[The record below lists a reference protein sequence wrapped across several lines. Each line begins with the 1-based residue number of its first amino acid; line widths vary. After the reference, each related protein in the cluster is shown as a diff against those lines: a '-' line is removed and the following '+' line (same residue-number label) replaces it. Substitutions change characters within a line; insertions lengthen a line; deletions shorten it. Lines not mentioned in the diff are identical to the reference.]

1 MLLDKNWMDLWQKQ
15 NQLAKVLETNRV
27 TERFGLVLS
36 GQEAEMI
43 VEERANALRTQRR
56 VEFGAGI
63 IPEIIYEFCDSD
75 FIDQSNYA
83 ATLIRLQEIFYLYKN
98 EMEDEISDE
107 ELLHFMKEQ

>member
-56 VEFGAGI
+56 WSSEPGSYRRLFTNFA
-63 IPEIIYEFCDSD
+63 
-75 FIDQSNYA
+75 
-83 ATLIRLQEIFYLYKN
+83 IRILSTRVI
-98 EMEDEISDE
+98 MPRR
-107 ELLHFMKEQ
+107 

>member
-56 VEFGAGI
+56 VDRKSGV
-63 IPEIIYEFCDSD
+63 
-75 FIDQSNYA
+75 
-83 ATLIRLQEIFYLYKN
+83 
-98 EMEDEISDE
+98 
-107 ELLHFMKEQ
+107 

>member
-43 VEERANALRTQRR
+43 VEERANALRTQRAPGQKCSGR
-56 VEFGAGI
+56 FL
-63 IPEIIYEFCDSD
+63 PDNPDPRNRS
-75 FIDQSNYA
+75 
-83 ATLIRLQEIFYLYKN
+83 LQTVP
-98 EMEDEISDE
+98 S
-107 ELLHFMKEQ
+107 